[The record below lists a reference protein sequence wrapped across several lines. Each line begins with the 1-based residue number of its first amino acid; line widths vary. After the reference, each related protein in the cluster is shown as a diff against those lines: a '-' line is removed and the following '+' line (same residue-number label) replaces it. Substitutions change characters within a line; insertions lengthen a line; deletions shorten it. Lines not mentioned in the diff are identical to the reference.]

1 MSRST
6 RRSTTSTRYPGWI
19 LQLMEDTLP
28 EKSLIS
34 LNALRWSRSHTSIRE
49 LKSFSGRLLVTI
61 RKMKCFLIE
70 IFSLKG
76 ALLRW
81 RSWMFD
87 DAWGDLDWISEEK
100 YNLMKEKINKLN
112 MPNKKKKNKKKNK
125 KKKKAKKKKKR

>member
-6 RRSTTSTRYPGWI
+6 RRNITSTKFRGWI
-19 LQLMEDTLP
+19 SQLMEDTLP
-28 EKSLIS
+28 EKSLIN
-34 LNALRWSRSHTSIRE
+34 LNAQRWCRMGIYTKE
-49 LKSFSGRLLVTI
+49 LKNFYGHLLVMI

-87 DAWGDLDWISEEK
+87 DAWGDLDWLSEEK
-100 YNLMKEKINKLN
+100 YNEMKEKY
-112 MPNKKKKNKKKNK
+112 MPKKKKKVKK